1 MANVDIQYLLQ
12 ASEAL
17 SRETDPIAL
26 QKTLMQSILEYSGVD
41 EGYFFLPCEAAS
53 SLESP
58 PNNVV
63 NKSLK
68 HAHQSSYYCS
78 LQGILQHD
86 GEHSAIT
93 FNLNPVGE
101 SFNCV
106 DPIIR
111 ECQQTRQ
118 TIILNKLHDQ
128 GRFHAATTGK
138 EVKSIL
144 CKPIVHRQ
152 TLLAIIYLHDK
163 SRENVF
169 GKQLLAFI
177 ELLSKQAAISLTTSR
192 LLKEQTELTNNL
204 NQSQEILATVFNHS
218 FHYLT
223 LTDPDGR
230 IIKVNQAAI
239 NNFDLNENDVV
250 GKVFWQTPWFKHS
263 QKLQKLV
270 ADYFSRCSTQGRQVL
285 ETFHY
290 LSNKNHQRVYFENTF
305 SPVFNN
311 RGQLNFIL
319 IEGHNISKQRS
330 SEKTLQKNNRQFQF
344 ALEGSQQGIFEVN
357 FTTQK
362 MYVSKEIRAM
372 LGEDT
377 SNDNLTSISAWEKK
391 IHPDDLKKVRE
402 GLYTHISNN
411 TQHFS
416 AECRTKNHDD
426 CFIWM
431 LYRGM
436 VTELSKQKEP
446 LQAIGTITD
455 ITERKTIES
464 ALLENEKRYRSIFE
478 NALDGIMILDKEGQI
493 LDANTAALWI
503 LRYSKAKDMI
513 GTPFTRLLHDEEN
526 YTFQYIQQQILT
538 HGSIEFES
546 ECQTLEGG
554 IVPVNVRGKV
564 FCDQTDSNYLIIL
577 SDISERKKS
586 EQELKQSE
594 ALSRQ
599 FFQQYPIGTALTNPD
614 GSIHLINPACEK
626 EWGVKQSTLKNRQ
639 YNILKDKNFTK
650 TPATLALIS
659 KALSGETVYFDDIE
673 YQPGPQS
680 NTKWIRVI
688 GFPIKD
694 ESGELIHS
702 VFTHQ
707 IVSREVEA
715 LREIELHRRH
725 LQEMVEQRT
734 RDLETAN
741 EELQNFAY
749 IVSHDLK
756 APLRAIIQL
765 SNWLTNDYQD
775 KLNAEGNKQLLLIG
789 NRANRMNDMIEG
801 ILQYSRIG
809 RTQEEWET
817 VNLKSLV
824 DDIIDLLAPPENLKF
839 VVSENLPTVRCQK
852 IRVSQVFQN
861 LIDNAIKYI
870 DKADGLIQVGVKENK
885 DNWQFFVKDNGP
897 GIRLNHQ
904 QRIFQMFQTL
914 HNKEDINSTG
924 IGLPLVK
931 KIIEQWQG
939 VLWLESI
946 PEQGSCFQF
955 TLPKF

>member
-1 MANVDIQYLLQ
+1 MDIQYLLQ

-41 EGYFFLPCEAAS
+41 EGYFFLPCEATS
-53 SLESP
+53 SPGSP
-58 PNNVV
+58 PNNTL
-63 NKSLK
+63 NQSLK
-68 HAHQSSYYCS
+68 HAHQDSYYCS
-78 LQGILQHD
+78 LQGMLQHN
-86 GEHSAIT
+86 GERSAII
-93 FNLNPVGE
+93 FKPNPEAE
-101 SFNCV
+101 SLNCV
-106 DPIIR
+106 DSIIR

-118 TIILNKLHDQ
+118 SISLNKPHKQTKLHT
-128 GRFHAATTGK
+128 ATTGK

-144 CKPIVHRQ
+144 CKPIIHQQ

-163 SRENVF
+163 SKENIF
-169 GKQLLAFI
+169 DEQLLAFI
-177 ELLSKQAAISLTTSR
+177 ELLSKQAAIGLTTSR
-192 LLKEQTELTNNL
+192 LLKEQTELTNTL
-204 NQSQEILATVFNHS
+204 SQSQGILATIFNHS

-239 NNFDLNENDVV
+239 NDFKLNESDVL

-263 QKLQKLV
+263 QELQKQV
-270 ADYFSRCSTQGRQVL
+270 ADYFSRCLTQGRQVL
-285 ETFHY
+285 ETYHY
-290 LSNKNHQRVYFENTF
+290 LPNKNKQRLYFANTF

-311 RGQLNFIL
+311 QGQLNFIL

-330 SEKTLQKNNRQFQF
+330 AETTLKKNNQQFQF
-344 ALEGSQQGIFEVN
+344 ALEGSRQGIFEAN
-357 FTTQK
+357 FTTQE
-362 MYVSKEIRAM
+362 MYVSKEIMAM
-372 LGEDT
+372 LGEDK
-377 SNDNLTSISAWEKK
+377 NNHVTSISEWEKK
-391 IHPDDLKKVRE
+391 IHPDDLEKVWE
-402 GLYTHISNN
+402 DLYAHIRNN
-411 TQHFS
+411 THHFS

-426 CFIWM
+426 RYIWM

-436 VTELSKQKEP
+436 VTELSKQNEP
-446 LQAIGTITD
+446 LQAIGTIAD
-455 ITERKTIES
+455 ITERKTIEN

-478 NALDGIMILDKEGQI
+478 NALDGIMILDINGLV
-493 LDANTAALWI
+493 LDTNTAALSI
-503 LRYSKAKDMI
+503 LRYSKAKDII
-513 GTPFTRLLHDEEN
+513 GVPFTKLLHDEKK
-526 YTFQYIQQQILT
+526 YTFQSIQQKISAQ
-538 HGSIEFES
+538 GSIEFES
-546 ECQTLEGG
+546 KCQTKNAH
-554 IVPVNVRGKV
+554 IIPVNIRGKF
-564 FCDQTDSNYLIIL
+564 FCDQADSNYLIIL
-577 SDISERKKS
+577 SDISKRKKS

-594 ALSRQ
+594 ALFRQ

-626 EWGVKQSTLKNRQ
+626 EWGVKQSALKNRQ
-639 YNILKDKNFTK
+639 YNILKDKNFNK
-650 TPATLALIS
+650 NPDALALIT

-673 YQPGPQS
+673 YQPGPRS

-688 GFPIKD
+688 GFPIKN
-694 ESGELIHS
+694 ESGELLHS

-725 LQEMVEQRT
+725 LQEMVAERT

-809 RTQEEWET
+809 TTQEEWET
-817 VNLKSLV
+817 VNLKGLV
-824 DDIIDLLAPPENLKF
+824 DDIIDLLAPPENLSF
-839 VVSENLPTVRCQK
+839 AISENLPTVRCQK

-870 DKADGLIQVGVKENK
+870 DKADGLIQVGVKENQ

-897 GIRLNHQ
+897 GIGLNHQ

-914 HNKEDINSTG
+914 HNKEDISSTG

-939 VLWLESI
+939 ELWLESI
-946 PEQGSCFQF
+946 PGQGSCFQF
-955 TLPKF
+955 TLPKY